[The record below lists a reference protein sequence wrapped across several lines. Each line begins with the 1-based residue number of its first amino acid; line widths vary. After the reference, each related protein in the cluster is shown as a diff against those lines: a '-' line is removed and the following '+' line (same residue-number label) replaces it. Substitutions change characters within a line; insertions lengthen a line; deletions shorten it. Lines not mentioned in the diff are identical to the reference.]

1 MTIKEKS
8 RRQPIKLRL
17 CSKQTR
23 SRPVPKWL
31 DLNRQTNEAKVIAV
45 PERSE
50 DIDLAVEETLI
61 VELYSK

>member
-1 MTIKEKS
+1 M
-8 RRQPIKLRL
+8 
-17 CSKQTR
+17 KQVLEINA

-31 DLNRQTNEAKVIAV
+31 EVNKETLEGKVVAL
-45 PERSE
+45 PERE